1 MRSLL
6 RSQLFLVLLWGL
18 VMASLPYTTYKM
30 LLFQRQ
36 AGSLLNAHTPAL
48 VYANIAL
55 VVLLVGVMGLLTAA
69 HWQLR
74 QRSASRVSNERPEP
88 ARQPPARQSPSR
100 QSPSR
105 STPPPRT
112 TASPAPEAAAA
123 TGLQLVEIGAESPLQ
138 SRLPIGAVVES
149 VNGTPATSLA
159 AAESVLK
166 PGVNELDWRDD
177 TGKRNMAYVMV
188 RDGKLHAEFRP
199 V

>member
-1 MRSLL
+1 MRTLL
-6 RSQLFLVLLWGL
+6 RSQIFLIVLWGV
-18 VMASLPYTTYKM
+18 VMATLPYTTYKI

-36 AGSLLNAHTPAL
+36 APSLLSAHLPAL
-48 VYANIAL
+48 LFANIAMI
-55 VVLLVGVMGLLTAA
+55 VLLVGLLLLITSA
-69 HWQLR
+69 HSQLR
-74 QRSASRVSNERPEP
+74 QGR
-88 ARQPPARQSPSR
+88 
-100 QSPSR
+100 SR
-105 STPPPRT
+105 SRHEAPSSPRPTPKPKARSSRSSSPNTEPPVE
-112 TASPAPEAAAA
+112 SAAA

>member
-1 MRSLL
+1 MRTLL
-6 RSQLFLVLLWGL
+6 RSQIFLIVLWGV
-18 VMASLPYTTYKM
+18 VMATLPYTTYKI

-36 AGSLLNAHTPAL
+36 APSLLSAHFPAL
-48 VYANIAL
+48 LVANIAMI
-55 VVLLVGVMGLLTAA
+55 VLLVGLLLLITSA
-69 HWQLR
+69 HSQLR
-74 QRSASRVSNERPEP
+74 QGR
-88 ARQPPARQSPSR
+88 
-100 QSPSR
+100 SR
-105 STPPPRT
+105 SRHETSSSPPSSPQPKARSSRSPRPRT
-112 TASPAPEAAAA
+112 EAPAEAATT

>member
-1 MRSLL
+1 MRTLL
-6 RSQLFLVLLWGL
+6 RSQIFLIVLWGV
-18 VMASLPYTTYKM
+18 VMATLPYTTYKI

-36 AGSLLNAHTPAL
+36 APSLLSAHLPAL
-48 VYANIAL
+48 LFANIAMI
-55 VVLLVGVMGLLTAA
+55 VLLVGLLLLITSA
-69 HWQLR
+69 HSQLR
-74 QRSASRVSNERPEP
+74 QGRSRSRHEAPSSPRPTP
-88 ARQPPARQSPSR
+88 KPKARSSRSSSPNTEPPA
-100 QSPSR
+100 
-105 STPPPRT
+105 
-112 TASPAPEAAAA
+112 EAATA

>member
-55 VVLLVGVMGLLTAA
+55 VLLLVGVMGLLTAA

-74 QRSASRVSNERPEP
+74 QRSASRVSSERPEP
-88 ARQPPARQSPSR
+88 PRQP
-100 QSPSR
+100 PSR
-105 STPPPRT
+105 STPPPRPKT
-112 TASPAPEAAAA
+112 EAPVEAATA
-123 TGLQLVEIGAESPLQ
+123 TGLQLVEIGPESPLQ

-166 PGVNELDWRDD
+166 PGVNELNWLDD
-177 TGKRNMAYVMV
+177 AGKRNMAYVMV

>member
-1 MRSLL
+1 MRTLL
-6 RSQLFLVLLWGL
+6 RSQIFLIVLWGV
-18 VMASLPYTTYKM
+18 VMATLPYTTYKI

-36 AGSLLNAHTPAL
+36 APSLLSAHFPAL
-48 VYANIAL
+48 LVANIAMI
-55 VVLLVGVMGLLTAA
+55 VLLVGVMGLLTAA

-74 QRSASRVSNERPEP
+74 QRSASRVSSERPEP
-88 ARQPPARQSPSR
+88 ARQSPAR

-123 TGLQLVEIGAESPLQ
+123 TGLQLVEIGPESPLQ